1 MTITAIKQE
10 TESLSGAE
18 YFARWVH
25 EKGGAEVVGPMLG
38 YTPGAVRHWC
48 NGNRAISPER
58 AVEFELKTKG
68 ELDRVA
74 LIFGTDFLC

>member
-1 MTITAIKQE
+1 MTNAAIKQE
-10 TESLSGAE
+10 FESLSGAE
-18 YFARWVH
+18 YFGRWVH
-25 EKGGAEVVGPMLG
+25 DNGGAEAVAPRLG

-58 AVEFELKTKG
+58 AVEFELKTNG

-74 LIFGTDFLC
+74 LIFGTDFLV